1 MTVCLELLCSCRVNW
16 EQTDTWIRIST
27 LKELKTSA
35 QFYKYKNK
43 MTFWGLSSSTPL
55 LVEGA
60 RFSLQSAS
68 ELSGCCNCCCIVC
81 VRCCSTVNTCL
92 MTKSGTLSLSFSAA
106 AQMIWMLKGS
116 ASLEL
121 LSPFV
126 QGLQTFF

>member
-1 MTVCLELLCSCRVNW
+1 MTVCLGLLCSCRVNW

-43 MTFWGLSSSTPL
+43 MTFWGLSSSTPV

-68 ELSGCCNCCCIVC
+68 ELYGCCNCCYIVC

-92 MTKSGTLSLSFSAA
+92 MTKSGTLSLFLCSSTDD
-106 AQMIWMLKGS
+106 MDVKRV
-116 ASLEL
+116 SLSGAVIPL
-121 LSPFV
+121 CPGPSDIF
-126 QGLQTFF
+126 